1 MQEKIEEIKKQA
13 EEKIK
18 EIKNSQELQ
27 DFKVKMLGKKSELS
41 SLLKTLGSLTP
52 KERPKV
58 GALVNEAR
66 KSIEEKISIAEDAIM
81 ENMDLDPEGLLI
93 AQKLLLFYNTG
104 KNHR

>member
-41 SLLKTLGSLTP
+41 SLLKTLGSLSAE
-52 KERPKV
+52 ERPK
-58 GALVNEAR
+58 E
-66 KSIEEKISIAEDAIM
+66 
-81 ENMDLDPEGLLI
+81 
-93 AQKLLLFYNTG
+93 
-104 KNHR
+104 H

>member
-41 SLLKTLGSLTP
+41 SLLKTLT
-52 KERPKV
+52 V
-58 GALVNEAR
+58 
-66 KSIEEKISIAEDAIM
+66 
-81 ENMDLDPEGLLI
+81 
-93 AQKLLLFYNTG
+93 
-104 KNHR
+104 